1 MTLTTT
7 ELLLEATGIRKAYG
21 AVLALKNASLAVR
34 PGEVHALMGANG
46 AGKSTL
52 VKILTGA
59 VRPDAGTLSVRGRE
73 FAAHSP
79 AEARRGGIVSVYQEP
94 ALIPDLDIR
103 ANLRLTETPI
113 EPFRHWLNE
122 LGLEQLD
129 LSSMARRVPLASLRV
144 IDLAR
149 AMAIEPDVLMLD
161 EMTAALPANLTERVL
176 EVIGRQ
182 RGGDRSVIFISHRMI
197 EIAAVCD
204 RATVLREGET
214 VGVVD
219 VTEGSEERI
228 VELMLGHIVEDMA
241 AVAERAPAA
250 ARSADV
256 KPRISAR
263 SLAARHKLQDVSFD
277 LYPGE
282 VLGVV
287 ALEGQGQDELFDI
300 LAGSERPSGGELLVD
315 GSPVSFRHPADA
327 IRAGL
332 VYVPADRAEALLMQ
346 RSVRE
351 NISLPWTAWVSRWGP
366 INTGEER
373 RKVDAGIERL
383 QIDTRAQGEVRRLS
397 GGNQQKVTIAR
408 WVAGG
413 VHAMLCFD
421 PTRGIDI
428 RTKQQIYVLLRDL
441 AEAGAAVLLYTSE
454 LKEIRL
460 ACDRAI
466 VIFGGRVVAEIDV
479 ADADEPTLLRAAY
492 NLRSDAQMPEEIA
505 AEFVAAEAVAESARR
520 PKLRRTREAAS
531 PPMRRQAASPRR
543 PGATDERHDG
553 PRRRP
558 PSPSRGRPRRL
569 RATQRLGH
577 RAGRLPGAPPGL
589 HQAHP
594 AELRGGRRP
603 GPGDLRA
610 TARACRRRAG
620 DRRHLRRDR
629 PLDRRRDGPDERR
642 LGLAHEG
649 PVRGVRRRDRPRRAP
664 ARARPGR
671 HQRWRGRHH
680 PRARHRRDP
689 RDVVRLGGLRVARAE
704 DPRRRLGEVAQGP
717 GHRVPR
723 QRVDPEGCGGPD
735 PGRGA
740 DLDPHPT
747 NSRGAV
753 HLCDRQQPAGR
764 VPKRRAGRPNA
775 RLRLHA
781 DGPVRRTRRPG
792 AHGEH
797 RDRDAGAR
805 ALHPAE
811 RCGRGP
817 RGREPRWRPRRR
829 VRADRR
835 GRDPPADPHR
845 HDVPQ
850 RQHQPLGRPAG
861 PDPDRRGHVRQPD
874 PDPAGS
880 RHERRSRHLERPQ
893 PVAHRGGVASPVP
906 GPAAHPAH
914 RPAGAAGRPGM
925 ARQAGFRE
933 PGVGV
938 GHRPFRDPAGAP
950 GRAARP
956 SRS

>member
-1 MTLTTT
+1 MTTVTAT
-7 ELLLEATGIRKAYG
+7 ELLLEASDVSKRYG
-21 AVLALKNASLAVR
+21 AVVALESVSLGVR

-59 VRPDAGTLSVRGRE
+59 VSPDSGRIVVRGRE
-73 FAAHSP
+73 RTIHSP
-79 AEARRGGIVSVYQEP
+79 AQARRNGIVSVYQEP
-94 ALIPDLDIR
+94 ALIPDLDVR
-103 ANLRLTETPI
+103 ANLRLTQTPL
-113 EPFRHWLNE
+113 EPFRHWLHE
-122 LGLEQLD
+122 LGLDDLD
-129 LSSMARRVPLASLRV
+129 LRDLARHVPLASLRV

-149 AMAIEPDVLMLD
+149 ALAIEPDVLMLD

-241 AVAERAPAA
+241 AVAERVPAA
-250 ARSADV
+250 TRMADV
-256 KPRISAR
+256 KPRIAAR
-263 SLAARHKLQDVSFD
+263 NLAARTKLQDVSFD

-373 RKVDAGIERL
+373 RKVDSGIERL

-466 VIFGGRVVAEIDV
+466 VIFGGRVVAELDV
-479 ADADEPTLLRAAY
+479 ADADEPALLRAAY

-505 AEFVAAEAVAESARR
+505 AELVAAEAVAE
-520 PKLRRTREAAS
+520 AA
-531 PPMRRQAASPRR
+531 
-543 PGATDERHDG
+543 
-553 PRRRP
+553 
-558 PSPSRGRPRRL
+558 
-569 RATQRLGH
+569 
-577 RAGRLPGAPPGL
+577 
-589 HQAHP
+589 
-594 AELRGGRRP
+594 
-603 GPGDLRA
+603 
-610 TARACRRRAG
+610 
-620 DRRHLRRDR
+620 
-629 PLDRRRDGPDERR
+629 
-642 LGLAHEG
+642 
-649 PVRGVRRRDRPRRAP
+649 AP
-664 ARARPGR
+664 ADADAAPADADAA
-671 HQRWRGRHH
+671 
-680 PRARHRRDP
+680 PAD
-689 RDVVRLGGLRVARAE
+689 
-704 DPRRRLGEVAQGP
+704 
-717 GHRVPR
+717 
-723 QRVDPEGCGGPD
+723 GGP
-735 PGRGA
+735 A
-740 DLDPHPT
+740 D
-747 NSRGAV
+747 
-753 HLCDRQQPAGR
+753 
-764 VPKRRAGRPNA
+764 
-775 RLRLHA
+775 A
-781 DGPVRRTRRPG
+781 D
-792 AHGEH
+792 
-797 RDRDAGAR
+797 
-805 ALHPAE
+805 
-811 RCGRGP
+811 
-817 RGREPRWRPRRR
+817 
-829 VRADRR
+829 
-835 GRDPPADPHR
+835 
-845 HDVPQ
+845 
-850 RQHQPLGRPAG
+850 
-861 PDPDRRGHVRQPD
+861 
-874 PDPAGS
+874 
-880 RHERRSRHLERPQ
+880 
-893 PVAHRGGVASPVP
+893 
-906 GPAAHPAH
+906 
-914 RPAGAAGRPGM
+914 
-925 ARQAGFRE
+925 
-933 PGVGV
+933 
-938 GHRPFRDPAGAP
+938 
-950 GRAARP
+950 
-956 SRS
+956 